1 MARWLRVLSV
11 RWSGVAGGGAGGSS
25 RDTDAMDGG
34 WFGAGGWGGGGV
46 SATAAGL
53 AWLMLTATAFCYLPV
68 KISRKSLPRV
78 ITILID

>member
-46 SATAAGL
+46 SATPAGL
-53 AWLMLTATAFCYLPV
+53 AWGPMLTAAAFSYFASQ
-68 KISRKSLPRV
+68 ISRKSLPASNYSN
-78 ITILID
+78 